1 MANFRGSFRRILAAF
16 LAIGGA
22 LGALY
27 GVALMATA
35 VTGNSSPSS
44 ILLGGFGF
52 MLLVL
57 SLVRSCFRYQ
67 AMEDGPARPGE
78 LKNGTRRILP
88 LHPWNKSLSA

>member
-27 GVALMATA
+27 SVALMATA

-57 SLVRSCFRYQ
+57 SLVVLVFAISRWKTGQ
-67 AMEDGPARPGE
+67 PGQD
-78 LKNGTRRILP
+78 I
-88 LHPWNKSLSA
+88 

>member
-57 SLVRSCFRYQ
+57 SLVLLVFAIRQ
-67 AMEDGPARPGE
+67 WKTGQPG
-78 LKNGTRRILP
+78 
-88 LHPWNKSLSA
+88 

>member
-57 SLVRSCFRYQ
+57 SLVLLVFAIRQ
-67 AMEDGPARPGE
+67 WKTGQPGQE
-78 LKNGTRRILP
+78 
-88 LHPWNKSLSA
+88 S

>member
-16 LAIGGA
+16 VAIGGA

-57 SLVRSCFRYQ
+57 SLVVLVFAISRWKTGQ
-67 AMEDGPARPGE
+67 PGQD
-78 LKNGTRRILP
+78 I
-88 LHPWNKSLSA
+88 

>member
-1 MANFRGSFRRILAAF
+1 MANFCGSFRRIVAAF

-27 GVALMATA
+27 GVALIATA

-57 SLVRSCFRYQ
+57 SLVLLVFAISQ
-67 AMEDGPARPGE
+67 WKTGQPGQE
-78 LKNGTRRILP
+78 
-88 LHPWNKSLSA
+88 S

>member
-16 LAIGGA
+16 VAIGGA

-57 SLVRSCFRYQ
+57 SLVVLVFAIWQ
-67 AMEDGPARPGE
+67 WKTGQPGQE
-78 LKNGTRRILP
+78 
-88 LHPWNKSLSA
+88 S

>member
-1 MANFRGSFRRILAAF
+1 MANFRGSLRRILAAC
-16 LAIGGA
+16 LAIAGA

-35 VTGNSSPSS
+35 VTGVSSPSS

-57 SLVRSCFRYQ
+57 SLVLLVFAIRQWRT
-67 AMEDGPARPGE
+67 G
-78 LKNGTRRILP
+78 
-88 LHPWNKSLSA
+88 HPEQES

>member
-1 MANFRGSFRRILAAF
+1 MANSRGSFRRILAAF

-57 SLVRSCFRYQ
+57 SLVLLVFAIRQ
-67 AMEDGPARPGE
+67 WKTGQPG
-78 LKNGTRRILP
+78 
-88 LHPWNKSLSA
+88 

>member
-57 SLVRSCFRYQ
+57 SLVLLVFAIKQ
-67 AMEDGPARPGE
+67 WKTGQPG
-78 LKNGTRRILP
+78 
-88 LHPWNKSLSA
+88 

>member
-16 LAIGGA
+16 VAIGGA

-57 SLVRSCFRYQ
+57 SLVLLVFAIKQ
-67 AMEDGPARPGE
+67 WKTGQPG
-78 LKNGTRRILP
+78 
-88 LHPWNKSLSA
+88 

>member
-1 MANFRGSFRRILAAF
+1 MLAGC

-35 VTGNSSPSS
+35 VTGSSSPSS
-44 ILLGGFGF
+44 ILLAGFGF

-57 SLVRSCFRYQ
+57 SLALLAFAIRQWKTANSNQ
-67 AMEDGPARPGE
+67 G
-78 LKNGTRRILP
+78 N
-88 LHPWNKSLSA
+88 

>member
-27 GVALMATA
+27 SVALMATA

-57 SLVRSCFRYQ
+57 SLVVLVFAISRWKTGQSGQ
-67 AMEDGPARPGE
+67 D
-78 LKNGTRRILP
+78 I
-88 LHPWNKSLSA
+88 

>member
-1 MANFRGSFRRILAAF
+1 MANFRESLRRSLAGC

-35 VTGNSSPSS
+35 VIGNSTPSS

-57 SLVRSCFRYQ
+57 SLVLLVFAIRQ
-67 AMEDGPARPGE
+67 WKTGPPDQM
-78 LKNGTRRILP
+78 
-88 LHPWNKSLSA
+88 S

>member
-57 SLVRSCFRYQ
+57 SLVVLVFAISRWKTGQ
-67 AMEDGPARPGE
+67 PGQD
-78 LKNGTRRILP
+78 I
-88 LHPWNKSLSA
+88 